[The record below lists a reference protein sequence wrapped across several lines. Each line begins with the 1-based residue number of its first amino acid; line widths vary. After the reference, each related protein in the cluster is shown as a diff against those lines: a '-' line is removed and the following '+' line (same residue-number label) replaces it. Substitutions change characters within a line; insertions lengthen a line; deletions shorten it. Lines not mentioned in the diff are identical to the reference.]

1 MKSLLTVLFLTLTSL
16 TSAYSQD
23 AEKMD
28 ATFVGYEDD
37 MYVFTDNE
45 GYRVE
50 FNNISKEASQKYDL
64 TDPMY
69 VGKQFILTFTV
80 DTEMDEDDEEI
91 QVSTIVTLMMPQ

>member
-1 MKSLLTVLFLTLTSL
+1 MKSIVAVLFLTLTSL
-16 TSAYSQD
+16 TSVYSQD

-28 ATFVGYEDD
+28 ATYVGYEDGV
-37 MYVFTDNE
+37 YVFTDND
-45 GYRVE
+45 GYRAE
-50 FNNISKEASQKYDL
+50 FSTISDEASKRYDL

-80 DTEMDEDDEEI
+80 DTELDEDDEEV